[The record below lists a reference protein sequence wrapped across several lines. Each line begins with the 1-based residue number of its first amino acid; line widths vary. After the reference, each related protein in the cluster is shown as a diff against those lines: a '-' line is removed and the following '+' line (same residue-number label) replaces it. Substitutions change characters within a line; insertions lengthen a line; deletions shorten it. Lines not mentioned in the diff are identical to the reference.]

1 MSNDNGAAPGK
12 VAASNVI
19 RLLGE
24 DIRLVRPKGLAG
36 LRFITKAQSI
46 LKKTMDALDPYQ
58 KKVGKKGVSE
68 LVVTSETLGLMVELM
83 DDEFVDNILPAFYQ
97 YSTMGL
103 SKRKAVEYIE
113 GKEMSTQAVSEIFQ
127 AFIEA
132 MTGHWGSSSD
142 PEALDAAQKKSKGAK
157 EAAETTTES

>member
-1 MSNDNGAAPGK
+1 MSNDNGAAPDK
-12 VAASNVI
+12 VVASNVI

-36 LRFITKAQSI
+36 LRFITKAQAI
-46 LKKTMDALDPYQ
+46 FKHVLEELEPYQ
-58 KKVGKKGVSE
+58 DKVEGQEEGS

-83 DDEFVDNILPAFYQ
+83 DEEFIDTVIPAFYM

-103 SKRKAVEYIE
+103 SKEEAKEHFETR
-113 GKEMSTQAVSEIFQ
+113 EMSIQAVSEIFQ
-127 AFIEA
+127 AFVGA
-132 MTGHWGSSSD
+132 MIGHWASSDD

-157 EAAETTTES
+157 EEMETTTES

>member
-1 MSNDNGAAPGK
+1 MPNDNGAAPGK
-12 VAASNVI
+12 TAPSNVI

-46 LKKTMDALDPYQ
+46 LKKTMDALEPYQ

-68 LVVTSETLGLMVELM
+68 LIVTSETLGLMVELM
-83 DDEFVDNILPAFYQ
+83 DEEFIDTILPAFYQ

-103 SKRKAVEYIE
+103 SKSEAVEYVE
-113 GKEMSTQAVSEIFQ
+113 SKEMSTQAVSEIFQ

-132 MTGHWGSSSD
+132 MTGHWGGSGD
-142 PEALDAAQKKSKGAK
+142 PEALEAAQKKSKGAK
-157 EAAETTTES
+157 EAAEKTTES